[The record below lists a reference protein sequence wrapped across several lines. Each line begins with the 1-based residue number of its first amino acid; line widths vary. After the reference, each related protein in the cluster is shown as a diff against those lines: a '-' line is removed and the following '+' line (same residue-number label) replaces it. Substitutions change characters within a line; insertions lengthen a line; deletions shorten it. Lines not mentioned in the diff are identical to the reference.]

1 MSSVLPFD
9 NAIFGGVEV
18 PADEFVHGSGSIT
31 LKGEDSAVTTADNR
45 IHNDRIAENFDGACE
60 LYGDRTDL
68 DSPAGVGEAAVFKA
82 GIDTVLSG
90 TGIVSAEYSKDKNT
104 TSISITGDPS

>member
-9 NAIFGGVEV
+9 NASLGAVDV

-31 LKGEDSAVTTADNR
+31 LKGEDSAVTTADGR
-45 IHNDRIAENFDGACE
+45 IHNDRIAENFEGACE

-68 DSPAGVGEAAVFKA
+68 DSPAGVGAAAVFKA
-82 GIDTVLSG
+82 GATTILSG
-90 TGIVSAEYSKDKNT
+90 VGIVSAEYSKDKNT
-104 TSISITGDPS
+104 TSISITGDPN

>member
-9 NAIFGGVEV
+9 NAVFDEDVVEE
-18 PADEFVHGSGSIT
+18 DEFVHGSGSIT

-45 IHNDRIAENFDGACE
+45 IHNDRLAENFEGSCE

-68 DSPAGVGEAAVFKA
+68 DSAAGTGKAVVFKA
-82 GIDTVLSG
+82 ADNTILSG
-90 TGIVSAEYSKDKNT
+90 TGIVSAEYSKEKNT